1 MALNMDAIGKKIGP
15 MTKDYDWKDVV
26 LYALGVGAGFDE
38 LDYTYEKNLKVIPSF
53 SIAAIFDFLGQVG
66 VASNINL
73 AGILHGEQ
81 ELIFHHPIPTSG
93 SSDHGGQGHPLLRQ
107 GAEGGPRRRRERN
120 LPRRTARSS
129 SRTSSRS
136 SPASTA
142 ASAARTPPRTSSISR
157 TATPDFSVDAAPSPD
172 QPLIYRLSGD
182 IFQLHVDPEFATM
195 VGFEKPI
202 MHGLCTHGFACRAL
216 MASLTPG
223 EPEKVRRLAC
233 RFSRTLYPGDPI
245 RTLIWKIAGG
255 EGRLADDQCRKR
267 RDGHRQRRLRIRRD
281 PEGRDPFRRTG
292 GHRHRRGRRPR
303 PGLRPGVRQAGRQG
317 RRQRPRRRPGRRRAR
332 DPRSPAQKVVEEI
345 KAAGR
350 RGRGQLRHRRHPRGG
365 REDRQGRARRLRDGG
380 YPDQQRR
387 DPPGQEPPQDGAGDL
402 AGGPR
407 RPSER
412 GLPRDP
418 ARLRR
423 A

>member
-15 MTKDYDWKDVV
+15 LKKDYDWKDVV

-66 VASNINL
+66 AASNMNL

-81 ELIFHHPIPTSG
+81 ELIFHNPIPTSG
-93 SSDHGGQGHPLLRQ
+93 TLITEGRSPTTTTRGQRGPSSSARATPSI
-107 GAEGGPRRRRERN
+107 P
-120 LPRRTARSS
+120 TARSS

-136 SPASTA
+136 SPAWTA
-142 ASAARTPPRTSSISR
+142 ASADQTAPPNIVEFPERE
-157 TATPDFSVDAAPSPD
+157 PDFSVDAAPSPN

-182 IFQLHVDPEFATM
+182 IFQLHVDPEFAKM

-223 EPEKVRRLAC
+223 RPELVRRLRLPLLQAPLP
-233 RFSRTLYPGDPI
+233 RRSDPDADLED
-245 RTLIWKIAGG
+245 RRGK
-255 EGRLADDQCRKR
+255 GRLADDQHPDR

-281 PEGRDPFRRTG
+281 PEGRDPVRRKG
-292 GHRHRRGRRPR
+292 GDHHRRGRRPR
-303 PGLRPGVRQAGRQG
+303 PGLRPGVRQAGREG
-317 RRQRPRRRPGRRRAR
+317 RRQRPRRRPGRLGRGIE
-332 DPRSPAQKVVEEI
+332 DPGPEGRGGDQ
-345 KAAGR
+345 GRWR
-350 RGRGQLRHRRHPRGG
+350 RGGRELRQRRHPRGG
-365 REDRQGRARRLRDGG
+365 REDREGRPRRLRDGG
-380 YPDQQRR
+380 YPHQQRR
-387 DPPGQEPPQDGAGDL
+387 DPPGQEPPQDGAGNL

-407 RPSER
+407 RPPER
-412 GLPRDP
+412 RLPRDANRP
-418 ARLRR
+418 SPS
-423 A
+423 